1 MKVDSLVFNCD
12 ARGYDVGAIAFSGA
26 AIEFPAVPRTYDCVS
41 MQGAVGEGSASMGA
55 SGFGRIELPFH
66 VAKQIGYTERG
77 HFGHATRRQLCDM
90 PDTFFHRAVAATIGS
105 DRIMRYL
112 MLMGAA
118 LLLAGCRDAQKE
130 VVGVVPKGAN
140 HIFWQTVHA
149 GAIKAANEENLQV
162 EWNAPTLEIDSSRQI
177 AIIESMVNRQLAGI
191 ALAPVDRKAL
201 VGVVERAAAA
211 GIPVAIFDSDIDTD
225 KRITYI
231 ATDNREGGRKAA
243 RLLAELLLGEGEVA
257 VISFMPGSAATMER
271 EEGFREELRT
281 KFPGIKVVQT
291 AYGMADR
298 AKARAAT
305 ENIMA
310 AHPNLR
316 GLFAD
321 NESSSAGAVL
331 ALKARGDAKV
341 RMVAFDSN
349 DQLVADLRDR
359 NLDALVIQKPF
370 QMGYESVKAIGRRLR
385 GEAVVSRIDLPAVL
399 VRRGDLGKPDI
410 LQLLHPDIATWLS
423 RQ

>member
-1 MKVDSLVFNCD
+1 
-12 ARGYDVGAIAFSGA
+12 
-26 AIEFPAVPRTYDCVS
+26 
-41 MQGAVGEGSASMGA
+41 
-55 SGFGRIELPFH
+55 
-66 VAKQIGYTERG
+66 
-77 HFGHATRRQLCDM
+77 
-90 PDTFFHRAVAATIGS
+90 
-105 DRIMRYL
+105 MRHL
-112 MLMGAA
+112 LLIGAA
-118 LLLAGCRDAQKE
+118 LLLAGCRDAPKK

-149 GAIKAANEENLQV
+149 GAIKAANEEDLRV

-177 AIIESMVNRQLAGI
+177 AIIESMVNRKLAGI

-243 RLLAELLLGEGEVA
+243 RLLGELLLGEGEVA

-271 EEGFREELRT
+271 EEGFRDELSRH
-281 KFPGIKVVQT
+281 FQGIKVLQT

-349 DQLVADLRDR
+349 DQLVADLQDR
-359 NLDALVIQKPF
+359 YIDGLVIQKPF
-370 QMGYESVKAIGRRLR
+370 QMGYASVKAIGRKLR
-385 GEAVVSRIDLPAVL
+385 EESVVSRVDLPSVL
-399 VRRGDLGKPDI
+399 VRRGDLEKPDVI
-410 LQLLHPDIATWLS
+410 QLLHPDIATWLS
-423 RQ
+423 QQ

>member
-1 MKVDSLVFNCD
+1 M
-12 ARGYDVGAIAFSGA
+12 I
-26 AIEFPAVPRTYDCVS
+26 
-41 MQGAVGEGSASMGA
+41 
-55 SGFGRIELPFH
+55 
-66 VAKQIGYTERG
+66 
-77 HFGHATRRQLCDM
+77 
-90 PDTFFHRAVAATIGS
+90 
-105 DRIMRYL
+105 RYL
-112 MLMGAA
+112 ILVGMMLF
-118 LLLAGCRDAQKE
+118 LAGCRASEKK

-149 GAIKAANEENLQV
+149 GAIKAAKEENLQV

-177 AIIESMVNRQLAGI
+177 AIVESMVNRRLAGI

-201 VGVVERAAAA
+201 VGVVERAASA
-211 GIPVAIFDSDIDTD
+211 GIPIAIFDSDIDTD

-271 EEGFREELRT
+271 EEGFREELA
-281 KFPGIKVVQT
+281 KHFPKVKVVQT

-331 ALKARGDAKV
+331 ALKSRGNAQV

-349 DQLVADLRDR
+349 DELVSDVQDR
-359 NLDALVIQKPF
+359 YIDGLVIQKPF
-370 QMGYESVKAIGRRLR
+370 QMGYESVKAIARKLG
-385 GEAVVSRIDLPAVL
+385 GQPVVSRIDLPAV
-399 VRRGDLGKPDI
+399 
-410 LQLLHPDIATWLS
+410 S
-423 RQ
+423 